1 MEFDEKET
9 PIPEDLEQ
17 YNKNFSEKGFW
28 NKLKKVSKKLG
39 LKTVYVALLLYYV
52 MTSGEVDL
60 KSKLA
65 IAGALGYL
73 ILPLDLI
80 PDFIPIAGFTDDA
93 AALMAALTMVSSNI
107 TPTIQN
113 KAIDKLHDFFGNF
126 DAEEIKNIPF

>member
-1 MEFDEKET
+1 MEINEKENLT
-9 PIPEDLEQ
+9 PEKFKQ
-17 YNKNFSEKGFW
+17 YNEYFSEKGFW
-28 NKLKKVSKKLG
+28 DKLKKVSKKLG